1 MEIPAKQVYGILRD
15 NGVKAIYHANSVITS
30 CQFLRA
36 GSLLSKET
44 VERKGLYQSAQ
55 RSDQID
61 KKYGIWFDIFTD
73 CVDIHLRASKANIY
87 GPVLFIFDSEIIKNT
102 ITGGVW
108 MTKLNPTK
116 WEGKQR
122 GKKWF
127 VSKEDLEQNFAR
139 GEFDQMVV
147 FRQCGGELPFENFL
161 KEIILDDP
169 DLKSRKSNIDYY
181 SMAYGALRLAITEGR
196 INVEIKKRQCPENCK
211 CLEYYKSNLKKTN
224 EMFIPKI

>member
-1 MEIPAKQVYGILRD
+1 MEIPAKQVYGILKD

-36 GSLLSKET
+36 GSLLSRGT
-44 VERKGLYQSAQ
+44 VERQGLYQSAQ

-61 KKYGIWFDIFTD
+61 KKYGIWFDIFAD
-73 CVDIHLRASKANIY
+73 CVDIHQRASKANIY
-87 GPVLFIFDSEIIKNT
+87 GPVLFIFDSDIIKD
-102 ITGGVW
+102 TGGVW

-116 WEGKQR
+116 WVGKQHEQ
-122 GKKWF
+122 KWF
-127 VSKEDLEQNFAR
+127 ISAEDLKSNFKY
-139 GEFDQMVV
+139 GDFGQMVV
-147 FRQCGGELPFENFL
+147 FRHCGGELPFKNYL
-161 KEIILDDP
+161 REIILDDP

-181 SMAYGALRLAITEGR
+181 SMAFGALRLAITDGR
-196 INVEIKKRQCPENCK
+196 INVEIKKRQCPKNCK